1 MTPYP
6 SLKEL
11 IEEGVAQIKKKN
23 KVEVE
28 IDEEKDIEESKK
40 SDTESV
46 QEMEQEPRYKI
57 INHLT
62 FMVEEIWSRI
72 QTIGHICVKQ
82 RKDIANICS
91 NRAKRLMIVHGPTK
105 DSQKYLQVSLIATSE

>member
-1 MTPYP
+1 MLISAYSRFGSRWPVISRYYQLRTPEFLEAEYNQHERLLRRRTKENILTPYP

-62 FMVEEIWSRI
+62 FMVEEI
-72 QTIGHICVKQ
+72 
-82 RKDIANICS
+82 
-91 NRAKRLMIVHGPTK
+91 
-105 DSQKYLQVSLIATSE
+105 